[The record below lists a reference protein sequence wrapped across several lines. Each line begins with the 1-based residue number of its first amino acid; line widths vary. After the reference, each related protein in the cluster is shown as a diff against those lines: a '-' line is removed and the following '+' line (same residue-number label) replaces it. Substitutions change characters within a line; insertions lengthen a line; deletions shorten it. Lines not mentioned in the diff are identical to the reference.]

1 MSLLTL
7 PFKLPLLPLMGV
19 VRLAQILQE
28 EAERQLAD
36 PVRLQRQLE
45 AIEQAWQAG
54 EITDEEADDLQ
65 RQVVMAY
72 TQARQ
77 PPTAMRAD

>member
-7 PFKLPLLPLMGV
+7 PFKLPVLPLQGV
-19 VRLAQILQE
+19 VRLGQLIQE
-28 EAERQLAD
+28 ESERQLTD
-36 PVRLQRQLE
+36 PARLEHQLE
-45 AIEQAWQAG
+45 SIEQARQAG
-54 EITDEEADDLQ
+54 EISDEEADDLQ

-77 PPTAMRAD
+77 AAYSDEG

>member
-7 PFKLPLLPLMGV
+7 PFKLPLLPLQGV
-19 VRLAQILQE
+19 VRLAQILHD
-28 EAERQLAD
+28 EAQRQLTD
-36 PVRLQRQLE
+36 PVRLQHQLE
-45 AIEQAWQAG
+45 AIEQARQAG
-54 EITDEEADDLQ
+54 EVSDEEADDLQ

-77 PPTAMRAD
+77 AAYSDEG